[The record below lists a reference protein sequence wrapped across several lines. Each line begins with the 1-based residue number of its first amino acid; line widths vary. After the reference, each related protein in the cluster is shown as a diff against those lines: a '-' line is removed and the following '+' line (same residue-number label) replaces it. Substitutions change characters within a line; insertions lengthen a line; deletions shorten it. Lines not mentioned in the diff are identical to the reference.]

1 MQQHF
6 RVVRAAHPEA
16 IMTFPKENACH
27 AIKTAKL
34 ALPHRNT
41 IVSHVLKGS

>member
-16 IMTFPKENACH
+16 IMIFLKENVCH

-34 ALPHRNT
+34 ALPLRNT
-41 IVSHVLKGS
+41 IVSHVLKAS